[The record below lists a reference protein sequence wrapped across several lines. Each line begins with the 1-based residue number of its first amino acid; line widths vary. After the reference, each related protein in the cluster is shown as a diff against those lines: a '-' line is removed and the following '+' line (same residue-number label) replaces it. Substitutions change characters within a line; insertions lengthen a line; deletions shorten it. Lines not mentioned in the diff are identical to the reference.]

1 MPVVSGGGSGST
13 TAQVA
18 ASGKV
23 LPVANAT
30 GVIVDSTIYH
40 DLIKGYGFLTTL
52 VFPSDQGALA
62 IAGYGDDYPRWLMGA
77 EADQSGFFFGNG
89 TVEPTGPSGCYFG
102 YGSGPRMLVG
112 GSVQLAFAV
121 GPSQAPRISQ
131 LSPIFT
137 ITDGA
142 LPTLQLVSGT
152 GTLNPTSTTNLRRDI
167 EAITPCTVNPGGA
180 TIATVTVAISPDNTT
195 YSTLGVET
203 VPVGVALDA
212 TIHLVKA
219 GVS

>member
-13 TAQVA
+13 TAKVA

-40 DLIKGYGFLTTL
+40 DLIKGYGFPTTL
-52 VFPSDQGALA
+52 VFPSEQGALA
-62 IAGYGDDYPRWLMGA
+62 IAASGADSPRWLLGA
-77 EADQSGFFFGNG
+77 EADQSGFLFGNG
-89 TVEPTGPSGCYFG
+89 TVDPTGPRGCYFG

-142 LPTLQLVSGT
+142 LPTRQLRSSN
-152 GTLNPTSTTNLRRDI
+152 GTLHPASTTDLPSD
-167 EAITPCTVNPGGA
+167 
-180 TIATVTVAISPDNTT
+180 
-195 YSTLGVET
+195 
-203 VPVGVALDA
+203 
-212 TIHLVKA
+212 
-219 GVS
+219 